1 MVLMFAVH
9 LADGLLPMP
18 WLLGGAMVSGL
29 ILLLSYGRIRDEEI
43 PRIGLLTAALFVASQ
58 IHLPI
63 GVGSVHM
70 LLNAI
75 AGILLG
81 RTVGFALLIALAFQ
95 AVLFGHGGLTTLGL
109 NLAVLGIPA
118 LLAATVFGLLRGT
131 LLRFPNRAVLIGC
144 GIGAFTSLLTV
155 AGNGAIIWFGLEN
168 GGRESALAVMLMHI
182 PVIVVESIGTGVVVA
197 YLTKVKPEWLKLV
210 STQSSSQSLTQ
221 SSTGV
226 TSSNGTS
233 H

>member
-1 MVLMFAVH
+1 MFAVH